1 MSLDCSVV
9 LTRAGVRAMLDRTT
23 GELMHPGVGPL
34 AEAERLYVEPSR
46 LALRLSDTAAEPHH
60 DTAAEPLVLF
70 DVGLGAGSNAAA
82 AFRLSEALGRRRL
95 RIISFDRSLA
105 ALELALA
112 ADNAGAFGLAGALSE
127 PARRLVAQGR
137 CEGSSTDWRFVD
149 GTLPRALEAARECAD
164 VVFWD
169 PFSPKANPELW
180 TYEAFCAL
188 RAVCRPGA
196 TLHTYSGAT
205 AVRSA
210 LLLAGFTVG
219 FGPRI
224 APGKRATEAALDAAV
239 GEPLDRRWLER
250 LERSSAPLP
259 VDAPSGALE
268 QIAAQPQFGGR

>member
-46 LALRLSDTAAEPHH
+46 LALRLSEPS
-60 DTAAEPLVLF
+60 AEPLVLF
-70 DVGLGAGSNAAA
+70 VVGLGAGSNAAA
-82 AFRLSEALGRRRL
+82 AFRLAESLGRRRL
-95 RIISFDRSLA
+95 RIISFDQSLA
-105 ALELALA
+105 AFELALA
-112 ADNAGAFGLAGALSE
+112 AENSSAFGLDGALSG
-127 PARRLVAQGR
+127 PARQLVGERR
-137 CEGSSTDWRFVD
+137 CEGRHAEWRFVQ
-149 GTLPRALEAARECAD
+149 GVLPRALELARERAD

-180 TYEAFCAL
+180 TYQAFCAM
-188 RAVCRPGA
+188 RALCRPGA

-210 LLLAGFTVG
+210 LLLAGFAVG

-224 APGKRATEAALDAAV
+224 APGKRATEAALDAAL
-239 GEPLDRRWLER
+239 GEPLDRRWLDR
-250 LERSSAPLP
+250 LGRSSSPLP
-259 VDAPSGALE
+259 VDAPQGALDLVG
-268 QIAAQPQFGGR
+268 AAPQFR